1 MNPTPIDDEALLAYL
16 DAQFDDEARY
26 AEVEQALD
34 VQPALRARLQALV
47 DSGEQARRA
56 FDATLEA
63 PVPSALIAAILQA
76 PLPTPVRAAA
86 SAVPESVHR
95 PEAAAPGPGERL
107 RGWLG
112 LGRPGFGAATAF
124 ASLALVALG
133 GLIGYQLHTPGPGA
147 APLASAGE
155 LLRQPALAVALETAP
170 SGRRL
175 RVGGDQI
182 ELVASFAGADGR
194 VCREFSASHP
204 APIRQDEA
212 GIACR
217 EPDGQWRV
225 AFVQRAPQ
233 QAGAYQTAGDALHE
247 AVDAYVSRHLP
258 GGALSPEQEQ
268 ALLLRG
274 WSGGPAQ

>member
-1 MNPTPIDDEALLAYL
+1 M
-16 DAQFDDEARY
+16 
-26 AEVEQALD
+26 
-34 VQPALRARLQALV
+34 
-47 DSGEQARRA
+47 
-56 FDATLEA
+56 
-63 PVPSALIAAILQA
+63 
-76 PLPTPVRAAA
+76 
-86 SAVPESVHR
+86 
-95 PEAAAPGPGERL
+95 
-107 RGWLG
+107 
-112 LGRPGFGAATAF
+112 GRPGFGAATAF

-155 LLRQPALAVALETAP
+155 LLRQPALTVALETAP

-175 RVGGDQI
+175 RAGGDQI

-194 VCREFSASHP
+194 VCREFSARHP

-233 QAGAYQTAGDALHE
+233 QAGAYQAAGDTLHE
-247 AVDAYVSRHLP
+247 ALDAYVSRHLP

-274 WSGGPAQ
+274 WSDSPAQ

>member
-26 AEVEQALD
+26 AEVEQALAA
-34 VQPALRARLQALV
+34 QPALRARLQALV

-63 PVPSALIAAILQA
+63 PLPPALIAAILQA
-76 PLPTPVRAAA
+76 PLPAPVRAAA
-86 SAVPESVHR
+86 PAAPASARR
-95 PEAAAPGPGERL
+95 PEAAAPGPGGRL

-112 LGRPGFGAATAF
+112 LGRSGFGGAAAF
-124 ASLALVALG
+124 ASLALLALG
-133 GLIGYQLHTPGPGA
+133 GLIGYQLHAPGPGA

-175 RVGGDQI
+175 RAGGDKI

-194 VCREFSASHP
+194 FCREFSASHP
-204 APIRQDEA
+204 APIEQDEV
-212 GIACR
+212 GVACR

-233 QAGAYQTAGDALHE
+233 QAGAYRTAGDALHE

-258 GGALSPEQEQ
+258 GGALSAAQEQ

-274 WSGGPAQ
+274 WSGSAVQ

>member
-34 VQPALRARLQALV
+34 AQPALRARLQALV

-247 AVDAYVSRHLP
+247 ALDAYVSRHLP
-258 GGALSPEQEQ
+258 GGALSTAQEQ